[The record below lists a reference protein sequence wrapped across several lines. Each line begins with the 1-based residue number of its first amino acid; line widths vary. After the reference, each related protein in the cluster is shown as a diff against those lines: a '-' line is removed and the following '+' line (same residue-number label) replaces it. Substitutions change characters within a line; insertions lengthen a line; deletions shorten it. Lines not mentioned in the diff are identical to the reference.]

1 MKILFV
7 RTQLYF
13 HLLKII
19 SSNFHSFEWK
29 GILPN
34 HTNNTHSNL
43 PVLVSEWY
51 GNFHIYKRI
60 GKNPWAW
67 FLSSE
72 SHNLD
77 SLLLTLKLL
86 PYLFSKF

>member
-1 MKILFV
+1 LLELSCTSI
-7 RTQLYF
+7 
-13 HLLKII
+13 LLKKI

-67 FLSSE
+67 FLPFE
-72 SHNLD
+72 NHNLD
-77 SLLLTLKLL
+77 RLLLIG
-86 PYLFSKF
+86 FEDSF

>member
-1 MKILFV
+1 MLNITKILFA

-13 HLLKII
+13 HLLKKI

-43 PVLVSEWY
+43 PVLVSKLSY
-51 GNFHIYKRI
+51 NFHIHKKTD
-60 GKNPWAW
+60 KNLPAW
-67 FLSSE
+67 LLLFDV
-72 SHNLD
+72 HNLGR
-77 SLLLTLKLL
+77 L
-86 PYLFSKF
+86 